1 MAWEQQFWKQQQH
14 ASYKETQ
21 DQKKD
26 TETKL
31 IYRRKLQTAPD
42 LSAGTYPKCLLDV
55 PDSGL

>member
-1 MAWEQQFWKQQQH
+1 MAWNSNFEKQQQH

-31 IYRRKLQTAPD
+31 IYRRKLQTAPN

-55 PDSGL
+55 PDCGL

>member
-1 MAWEQQFWKQQQH
+1 MGTAILKQQQH

-31 IYRRKLQTAPD
+31 IYRRKLQTAPS

-55 PDSGL
+55 PDSAL